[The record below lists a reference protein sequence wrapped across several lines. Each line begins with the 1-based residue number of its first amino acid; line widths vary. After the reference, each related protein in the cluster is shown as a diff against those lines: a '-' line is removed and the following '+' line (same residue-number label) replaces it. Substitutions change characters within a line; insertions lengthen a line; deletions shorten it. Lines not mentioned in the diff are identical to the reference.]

1 MEQTLVNYCRGKK
14 VLFKLYN
21 SIIFSINKY
30 NILYPILGFAED
42 GNGPKKAGVKRSR
55 SSSAPSWVGH
65 DSPPNSPPSPPSQQS
80 FENQVRSEAEQEAQR
95 EACEYSRSYTNAYC
109 SP

>member
-1 MEQTLVNYCRGKK
+1 METKPSL
-14 VLFKLYN
+14 LL
-21 SIIFSINKY
+21 
-30 NILYPILGFAED
+30 ILYCFLLASFLFFPHGADSRKLLQGEEEG

>member
-1 MEQTLVNYCRGKK
+1 METKPSLI
-14 VLFKLYN
+14 L
-21 SIIFSINKY
+21 
-30 NILYPILGFAED
+30 ILYCFLLASFLFFPHGADSRKLLPGEEED

-65 DSPPNSPPSPPSQQS
+65 DSPPNNPPSPPSQKS